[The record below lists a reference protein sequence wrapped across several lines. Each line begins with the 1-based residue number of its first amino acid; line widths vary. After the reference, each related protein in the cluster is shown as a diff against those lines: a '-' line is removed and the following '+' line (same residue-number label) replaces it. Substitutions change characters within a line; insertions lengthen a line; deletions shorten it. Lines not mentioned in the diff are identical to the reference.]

1 MKLQQSMVFKAHIR
15 EKTIKKM
22 YPDIKC
28 NCVCACV
35 CVDIYLCVC
44 VCRYVSISLRR
55 L

>member
-28 NCVCACV
+28 NCVCV
-35 CVDIYLCVC
+35 CVC
-44 VCRYVSISLRR
+44 VCRYLSISLRR